1 MSLETTAQTTDQEKH
16 TAAAASA
23 DGADAIGSTGGD
35 QVAAAVKIAPT
46 LSTLPMG
53 PLVSAVLYLTEG
65 DVAQLL
71 RTGKAMSTSPL
82 CSNEFWRERCCCTFG
97 RHLECLE
104 VGRWGGW
111 VGLIL

>member
-1 MSLETTAQTTDQEKH
+1 MSTGTATDQGKH
-16 TAAAASA
+16 IASSA
-23 DGADAIGSTGGD
+23 DGADDAIGSSGGGGE
-35 QVAAAVKIAPT
+35 VAAAPKIAPT

-82 CSNEFWRERCCCTFG
+82 FSDEFWRERCCSTFG

-111 VGLIL
+111 GWHCNI